1 MKNEQQINSLR
12 ENYNKLVSKKA
23 IAGKSKRVQWESNRR
38 FTSI

>member
-12 ENYNKLVSKKA
+12 ENYNKLVSKRL
-23 IAGKSKRVQWESNRR
+23 ITGNSKRVQWEYKRR